1 MKRRLVGIFRPKY
14 VDHRQSSLRG
24 RRPKG
29 RRRGKMS
36 AWSARR
42 SDAVAVGSFR
52 LLPPLSTACHAGYLQ
67 RWSRI
72 FRSEETEMDVS
83 IWIPTEIFR
92 IFGIM
97 GSTLSQVGVP
107 KDAATQARLRDS
119 HNHLKKPD
127 CETREIRTILNE
139 TRGFWKTNRTRGN
152 RHCYL
157 TFNMALVATLC
168 TSWVFSFFSYT
179 L

>member
-1 MKRRLVGIFRPKY
+1 MWTSSGVACVAGVRKEGNGERRASEAREDRTWEEHFDFSLSHFLRP
-14 VDHRQSSLRG
+14 S
-24 RRPKG
+24 KG
-29 RRRGKMS
+29 R
-36 AWSARR
+36 
-42 SDAVAVGSFR
+42 
-52 LLPPLSTACHAGYLQ
+52 LPPEGIPNIPV
-67 RWSRI
+67 RRNRNGR
-72 FRSEETEMDVS
+72 F
-83 IWIPTEIFR
+83 IWIPTEISR

-107 KDAATQARLRDS
+107 KEAATQARLRDS

>member
-1 MKRRLVGIFRPKY
+1 MEGMGKDKRVKHEKIGRGRIISTSPSPPFYGLPRRLPPEGIPNIPVR
-14 VDHRQSSLRG
+14 RNRNG
-24 RRPKG
+24 R
-29 RRRGKMS
+29 
-36 AWSARR
+36 
-42 SDAVAVGSFR
+42 F
-52 LLPPLSTACHAGYLQ
+52 
-67 RWSRI
+67 
-72 FRSEETEMDVS
+72 
-83 IWIPTEIFR
+83 IWIPTEISR

-107 KDAATQARLRDS
+107 KEAAIQARLRDS